1 MNGRLGWA
9 ANGDVDLPQTTCLV
23 EPRIAASISHERS
36 ACVSR
41 RRCHRS
47 PANGGLGW
55 AADGGRR
62 SPANGGLVWAA
73 NGSVNLLRTM
83 CLGEPQMAASISRE
97 RSAWVSRRR
106 RLRSPA
112 NGGLGWAADGGKLEG
127 LVAFPPKSHADLQ
140 WASRDDKRRLPCRGQ
155 TNKQEQNKR
164 LSKTENKIT
173 WVGATY
179 CWVWSSV
186 KVQTTGRNEEHWDE
200 E

>member
-9 ANGDVDLPQTTCLV
+9 ANGDVDLPQTTCLG
-23 EPRIAASISHERS
+23 EPRMAASISHERS

-41 RRCHRS
+41 RRRHRS
-47 PANGGLGW
+47 PANGRLGW
-55 AADGGRR
+55 AADGGFDL
-62 SPANGGLVWAA
+62 P
-73 NGSVNLLRTM
+73 RTAG
-83 CLGEPQMAASISRE
+83 LGEPRTAANLRDSWRSRQNPTLTC
-97 RSAWVSRRR
+97 S
-106 RLRSPA
+106 
-112 NGGLGWAADGGKLEG
+112 G
-127 LVAFPPKSHADLQ
+127 LVGMTNGDFHA
-140 WASRDDKRRLPCRGQ
+140 AGQ

-164 LSKTENKIT
+164 LSKTENKIR